1 MFFKGF
7 VETKNKKCVEKFKN
21 RTDFK
26 TYEQVQSLPEFAGIL
41 ATDTILVDIDD
52 SESSELLFKVVKE
65 YNLCCRVYKTSRG
78 KHFLFKNSG
87 VPTNKTG
94 CKLAIGVTADIKIG
108 TRSSYEVLKY
118 GGKMREILYDTAENE
133 EAQPLPRWLHPV
145 KSNMEFLNMDA
156 GDGRNQSL
164 FNYILTLQSNDF
176 TVEEARETI
185 RIINKFVLKVPLSD
199 DEIETILRDDAFKK
213 PVFFM
218 GSTDFTVEE
227 ARETIRIIN
236 KFVLKVPLSD
246 DEIETILRDDAFKK
260 PVFFMG
266 STFLFDKFATYI
278 KNNNHIIKINNQ
290 LCVYKNGIYITGRQN
305 IEATMIQ
312 HIPGLNRAKR
322 TEVLEYLNIS
332 ITENTVTN
340 DADWIAFENGIYNI
354 KEDVFTGFTPDI
366 IITNKIHW
374 NYNPQAYSELMDDVL
389 NRVSCNDPQ
398 VRGLLEEM
406 IGYCFYRKN
415 ELRKAFILTGD
426 GSNGK
431 STLLAVVQSLLG
443 DENISSLD
451 LKELGDRFKTA
462 EMVGKLA
469 NIGDDI
475 GDEFIANPAIFKK
488 LVTGERVSVERKGSD
503 PFEFNNYSK
512 LIFSANDIPRIKDKT
527 GAVLDRLV
535 IVPFNA
541 KFTVEK
547 SGYKQNIRSDLV
559 GHADVMEYLI
569 QIGIVGLKR
578 ILENQKFTDSEKVQE
593 ELDDYRNRNNPILG
607 FIHECEDEDFQIENE
622 PTNKVY
628 KRYQEYCL
636 ANSLQPM
643 SNIEFSKQVNRIL
656 NMRVENKTIKNKKY
670 RIFVRNEEGKPL

>member
-1 MFFKGF
+1 MFFKGY
-7 VETKNKKCVEKFKN
+7 VETKDKKCIEKFKN

-26 TYEQVQSLPEFAGIL
+26 TFEQVQSLPEFAGIL

-52 SESSELLFKVVKE
+52 SESSELLFKVVKK
-65 YNLCCRVYKTSRG
+65 YSLCCRVYKTSRG

-218 GSTDFTVEE
+218 GST
-227 ARETIRIIN
+227 
-236 KFVLKVPLSD
+236 
-246 DEIETILRDDAFKK
+246 
-260 PVFFMG
+260 
-266 STFLFDKFATYI
+266 FLFDKFATYI

-290 LCVYKNGIYITGRQN
+290 LHLYRDGIYVSGLSE
-305 IEATMIQ
+305 IESEMIK
-312 HIPGLNRAKR
+312 HIPQLNRAKR
-322 TEVLEYLNIS
+322 TEVLAYLDIMIRDS
-332 ITENTVTN
+332 VKAE
-340 DADWIAFENGIYNI
+340 DANLIAFENGLYDIVDDSFV
-354 KEDVFTGFTPDI
+354 EFTPDH
-366 IITNKIHW
+366 IITNKIRW
-374 NYNPQAYSELMDDVL
+374 KYNPAAYSELADKTL
-389 NRVSCNDPQ
+389 NKISCNDPQ
-398 VRGLLEEM
+398 IRALLEEA
-406 IGYCFYRKN
+406 IGYCFYRRN
-415 ELRKAFILTGD
+415 ELGKAFILTGD
-426 GSNGK
+426 KSNGK
-431 STLLAVVQSLLG
+431 STFLSMVQCLLG
-443 DENISSLD
+443 DENIASLD

-462 EMVGKLA
+462 ELFGKLA

-475 GDEFIANPAIFKK
+475 GDEFIANAAIFKK
-488 LVTGERVSVERKGSD
+488 LVTGDRVSAERKGQN

-512 LIFSANDIPRIKDKT
+512 FLFSANNIPRIKDKT
-527 GAVLDRLV
+527 GAVQRRL
-535 IVPFNA
+535 IIIPFDA
-541 KFTVEK
+541 TF
-547 SGYKQNIRSDLV
+547 SASDPDFNPYIKHLLKTEE
-559 GHADVMEYLI
+559 VMQYLI
-569 QIGIVGLKR
+569 NLGIQGLKR
-578 ILENQKFTDSEKVQE
+578 VLLNRAFTSSTKVQK
-593 ELDDYRNRNNPILG
+593 ELDEYEEQNNPILG
-607 FIHECEDEDFQIENE
+607 FFRECEDEDFKIENE

-628 KRYQEYCL
+628 KRYQEYCI

-656 NMRVENKTIKNKKY
+656 NFKIVDKKINGKKF
-670 RIFVRNEEGKPL
+670 RIFVPAD

>member
-26 TYEQVQSLPEFAGIL
+26 TYEQVQSLPEYAGIL
-41 ATDTILVDIDD
+41 AAETILIDVDDF
-52 SESSELLFKVVKE
+52 ESSELLFKVVKE
-65 YNLCCRVYKTSRG
+65 YALTCRVYGTSRG

-94 CKLAIGVTADIKIG
+94 CKLAIGLNADIKIG

-118 GGKMREILYDTAENE
+118 DGKQREILYDTAENE

-176 TVEEARETI
+176 SVDEARETI
-185 RIINKFVLKVPLSD
+185 RIINKFVLKVPLAE

-213 PVFFM
+213 PIFY
-218 GSTDFTVEE
+218 
-227 ARETIRIIN
+227 
-236 KFVLKVPLSD
+236 
-246 DEIETILRDDAFKK
+246 
-260 PVFFMG
+260 MG

-354 KEDVFTGFTPDI
+354 KEDVFTEFTPEI
-366 IITNKIHW
+366 IITNKIRW
-374 NYNPQAYSELMDDVL
+374 NYNPQAKSELMDDVL
-389 NRVSCNDPQ
+389 NRVSCDDPQ
-398 VRGLLEEM
+398 VRALLEEM

-607 FIHECEDEDFQIENE
+607 FIRECEDEDFQIENE

-643 SNIEFSKQVNRIL
+643 SNIEFSKQINRTL
-656 NMRVENKTIKNKKY
+656 NFKVIDKKISGKKY
-670 RIFVRNEEGKPL
+670 RIFVLND